1 MGDKIITYKGKTLK
15 TKHYKEITEEERQ
28 QLEKNYYSLSNYQ
41 DVVKQFKTINNG
53 GVKIDKITNYY
64 FKELMAMVQCSCA
77 KWTVKDVFENR
88 ELLGVF
94 VAKALTNDKV
104 FPPTEPLWK
113 NVCTA
118 MRLGGKGYAKLPTQF
133 PIKTVDLILNKYNIN
148 NNYLDYSCGWGQG

>member
-1 MGDKIITYKGKTLK
+1 MEYIINYKGKTLK
-15 TKHYKEITEEERQ
+15 TKHYKEITEEERSI
-28 QLEKNYYSLSNYQ
+28 LEKDYYTLPKYSEVQN
-41 DVVKQFKTINNG
+41 QFKKINNG

-77 KWTVKDVFENR
+77 KWTVKDVFENK

-104 FPPTEPLWK
+104 FPSTEPLWK

-133 PIKTVDLILNKYNIN
+133 PVKTVDLILDKYNVN
-148 NNYLDYSCGWGQG
+148 NN